1 MKVEILTNFELLK
14 HFVEKGQIVSR
25 KVIITGGARGIG
37 AAIVRRF
44 TALNASVAFI
54 YRSNDEAAEA
64 LARETGA
71 IPVKADISVA
81 SEASRAAERCIEA
94 LGGVDILIN
103 NAGIAQIKLFDTLT
117 DEDWRRMLDTNLSG
131 AFYVTR
137 TAVKGMI
144 SNHCGRIINIGSMWG
159 KTGAA
164 CEVHYSASKAG
175 LRGFTVALAKE
186 LGPSGITVNCIEP
199 GVIATEMNAS
209 LDGDTLRELCDE
221 TPVCRL
227 GTVDDVVN
235 AVEFFAS
242 EKSSF
247 ITGQILGVDGGF
259 AI

>member
-103 NAGIAQIKLFDTLT
+103 NAGIAANASFEDITLT
-117 DEDWRRMLDTNLSG
+117 EFDRIMAIN
-131 AFYVTR
+131 VR
-137 TAVKGMI
+137 TPFFLMQQ
-144 SNHCGRIINIGSMWG
+144 
-159 KTGAA
+159 
-164 CEVHYSASKAG
+164 
-175 LRGFTVALAKE
+175 
-186 LGPSGITVNCIEP
+186 
-199 GVIATEMNAS
+199 
-209 LDGDTLRELCDE
+209 TLPYLK
-221 TPVCRL
+221 
-227 GTVDDVVN
+227 N
-235 AVEFFAS
+235 
-242 EKSSF
+242 
-247 ITGQILGVDGGF
+247 
-259 AI
+259 